1 MAQWDPDLREKPG
14 TTRVKI
20 RYVRGTGHFR
30 SRIRQFIESQDDG
43 GFYVG
48 WFVGMNDTE
57 YVDCYAF
64 TVSALAMLVRLHYG
78 GFITAES
85 PDPYDTGF
93 GYWFATAPA

>member
-20 RYVRGTGHFR
+20 RYVRGSGHFR
-30 SRIRQFIESQDDG
+30 ARIREFVESQDDG

-48 WFVGMNDTE
+48 WFVEANDSE
-57 YVDCYAF
+57 FVDCYAF
-64 TVSALAMLVRLHYG
+64 TVPALAMMVRFQYG

-85 PDPYDTGF
+85 PDPYDAGF
-93 GYWFATAPA
+93 GRQFATAPA